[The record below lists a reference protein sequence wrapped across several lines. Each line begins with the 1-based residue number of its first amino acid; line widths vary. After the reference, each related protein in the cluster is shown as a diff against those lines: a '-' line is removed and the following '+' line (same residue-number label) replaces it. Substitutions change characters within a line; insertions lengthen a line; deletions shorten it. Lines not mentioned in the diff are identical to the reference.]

1 MLILCRELQWAAIV
15 PKAFHFHV
23 LRSRLQTLQ
32 NFRAMQ
38 SYGKLCPVPIAPRL
52 PGVGAVEGGLESR
65 GGVEGASQC
74 HGAFLIF
81 SHSIAIAQIC
91 SCGDRVLGGAW
102 DLYNCSRFCVCLSV
116 WLSGC
121 LSVSLSLC
129 VSLSLSVRL
138 SVRPSVRLSVMSV
151 YLSLCVCVHVRISY
165 SILESYSLKWC

>member
-1 MLILCRELQWAAIV
+1 
-15 PKAFHFHV
+15 
-23 LRSRLQTLQ
+23 
-32 NFRAMQ
+32 MQ

-81 SHSIAIAQIC
+81 SHSIAIVQIC

-129 VSLSLSVRL
+129 VSLSLSLSVCP
-138 SVRPSVRLSVMSV
+138 SVRPSVCHVCLSFSV
-151 YLSLCVCVHVRISY
+151 CVCMCV
-165 SILESYSLKWC
+165 SLIQS